1 MKNGWG
7 LRYTDTGDIDKFE
20 IPADSKICQDRF
32 LSQGPCQEKITYL
45 FYIKSHFLNKLHTF
59 MT

>member
-32 LSQGPCQEKITYL
+32 LSQGPCQEKNYL
-45 FYIKSHFLNKLHTF
+45 FILYKISFSQ
-59 MT
+59 